1 MADIEKQLQKLIKV
15 GGDMGLH
22 GKELR
27 NWADKKIEDERQAKK
42 EEREALTFRIKE
54 EREKI
59 QDQAALAR
67 EQAAIARE
75 QATLAEKQLQ
85 LERLRS
91 SNGASPGSS
100 PSTSEGQPNRNVGVK
115 SPRLPCYEES
125 RDQIDSYLLRFER
138 YATVNNWSLPDG
150 AIHLSA
156 LLRGKALDVY

>member
-22 GKELR
+22 GEELR
-27 NWADKKIEDERQAKK
+27 NWADKKLEDERQAKK
-42 EEREALTFRIKE
+42 EEREALTCRIKE

-59 QDQAALAR
+59 QEQAAL
-67 EQAAIARE
+67 ARE
-75 QATLAEKQLQ
+75 QATLAEKQLE

-91 SNGASPGSS
+91 SNGGSPGSL
-100 PSTSEGQPNRNVGVK
+100 PSISEVQPNRNAGVK

-125 RDQIDSYLLRFER
+125 RDQIDSYLLRFEK
-138 YATVNNWSLPDG
+138 YATVNNWSRSDW

-156 LLRGKALDVY
+156 LLRGKALDVYSRLNE